1 LKRILPLFSFVFHP
15 IFISVYGGL
24 AYFLFLNEY
33 FSYKEILLY
42 LIQITLL
49 TVLIPLSVFYLLV
62 TLGKIDNLMA
72 ERKEERK
79 IPFLVQLILLY
90 ILTQKSISIENFPE
104 LYFFFNGAIFS
115 TIIAFISLY
124 SKYKI
129 SIHMIGISSLTVF
142 VMGISIHYEI
152 AIINTIAF
160 LIICNGFVAS
170 SRLYM
175 KAHTTPEII
184 LGITV
189 GVIPQVLMWFFWL

>member
-1 LKRILPLFSFVFHP
+1 MKRILPLFSYVFHP

-33 FSYKEILLY
+33 FSYKEVLLY

-49 TVLIPLSVFYLLV
+49 TVLIPLSIFYLLV

-72 ERKEERK
+72 KRKEERK
-79 IPFLVQLILLY
+79 IPFLVHLILLY
-90 ILTQKSISIENFPE
+90 VLTQKSISIENLPE

-124 SKYKI
+124 SKHKI

-152 AIINTIAF
+152 ALINTIA
-160 LIICNGFVAS
+160 LLLICNGFVAS

-175 KAHTTPEII
+175 KAHTTSEII
-184 LGITV
+184 LGSIA
-189 GVIPQVLMWFFWL
+189 GVLPQILLWYFWL

>member
-1 LKRILPLFSFVFHP
+1 MKRILPLFSYVFHP

-33 FSYKEILLY
+33 FSYKEVLLY

-49 TVLIPLSVFYLLV
+49 TVLIPLSIFYLLV

-72 ERKEERK
+72 KRKEERK
-79 IPFLVQLILLY
+79 IPFLVHLILLY
-90 ILTQKSISIENFPE
+90 VLTQKSISIENLPE

-124 SKYKI
+124 SKHKI

-152 AIINTIAF
+152 VMINTIA
-160 LIICNGFVAS
+160 LLLICNGFVAS

-175 KAHTTPEII
+175 KAHTSSEII
-184 LGITV
+184 LGSIA
-189 GVIPQVLMWFFWL
+189 GVLPQILLWYFWL